1 MADTPSTLAE
11 LVRFNSLDVNP
22 AEITNILN
30 KAPVLSVLHA
40 MQSSNGTVHKYNIE
54 TTAPVIGFRAV
65 NDGADYTAGS
75 STQTSINLK
84 YIDAKVIEDAAACR
98 AYRGGADAWMLNRLT
113 RQLREALFT
122 LEKQFFYG
130 TVAGSA
136 DGFLGLADD
145 ANYNGA
151 SDALVV
157 NAAGSTASTGSSVWF
172 LRSTPDDASVALV
185 GAGDPGLSSP
195 NINIT
200 VGEMFESVV
209 LGANSKSMVAMVRD
223 AGGHLGVQIGSKYAV
238 ARIAN
243 LTEDSG
249 KGLTD
254 ILLAKALALFP
265 ASDQPTHICM
275 NRRSLR
281 QLQASRTTYSPIGAP
296 APRPTEY
303 EGIPIVV
310 TDAISSTETLLS

>member
-1 MADTPSTLAE
+1 MADTLSTLNE
-11 LVRFNSLDVNP
+11 LIRFNSLDVNP
-22 AEITNILN
+22 AEITDILN
-30 KAPVLSVLHA
+30 KAPVLRALHA
-40 MQSSNGTVHKYNIE
+40 MQSSNGTVHKFNIE

-65 NDGADYTAGS
+65 NAGADYTAS
-75 STQTSINLK
+75 ISTQTSIDLK
-84 YIDAKVIEDAAACR
+84 YIDSKVIEDAAACR
-98 AYRGGADAWMLNRLT
+98 AYRFGAEAWMNQRT
-113 RQLREALFT
+113 ARQIREALFT
-122 LEKQFFYG
+122 LEKQFFNG
-130 TVAGSA
+130 TVSGSA
-136 DGFLGLADD
+136 DGFLGLADS

-151 SDALVV
+151 SDALVI
-157 NAAGSTASTGSSVWF
+157 NAAGTTASTGSSVWF

-185 GAGDPGLSSP
+185 GAGDQSLSSP
-195 NINIT
+195 NINFT
-200 VGEMFESVV
+200 VGEIFESVV
-209 LGANSKSMVAMVRD
+209 LGSNSKSMVAMVRD

-254 ILLAKALALFP
+254 TLLARALALFP

-281 QLQASRTTYSPIGAP
+281 QLQVSRTTYSPTGMP

-310 TDAISSTETLLS
+310 TDAISSTETLLA

>member
-1 MADTPSTLAE
+1 MADTLSTLNE
-11 LVRFNSLDVNP
+11 LIRFNSLDVNP
-22 AEITNILN
+22 AEITDILN
-30 KAPVLSVLHA
+30 KAPVLRALHA
-40 MQSSNGTVHKYNIE
+40 MQSSNGTVHKFNVE

-65 NDGADYTAGS
+65 NAGADYTAS
-75 STQTSINLK
+75 ISTQTSVDLK

-98 AYRGGADAWMLNRLT
+98 AYRFGAEAWMNQRT
-113 RQLREALFT
+113 ARQIREALFT
-122 LEKQFFYG
+122 LEKQFFNG
-130 TVAGSA
+130 TVGGSA
-136 DGFLGLADD
+136 DGFLGLADS

-151 SDALVV
+151 SDALVI
-157 NAAGSTASTGSSVWF
+157 NAAGTTASTGSSVWF

-185 GAGDPGLSSP
+185 GAGDQSLSSP
-195 NINIT
+195 NINFT
-200 VGEMFESVV
+200 VGEIFESVV
-209 LGANSKSMVAMVRD
+209 LGSNSKSMVAMVRD
-223 AGGHLGVQIGSKYAV
+223 AGGHLGVQVGSKYAV

-254 ILLAKALALFP
+254 TLLARALALFP

-281 QLQASRTTYSPIGAP
+281 QLQVSRTTYSPTGMP

-310 TDAISSTETLLS
+310 TDAITSTETLLA

>member
-1 MADTPSTLAE
+1 MADTLTTLAE

-22 AEITNILN
+22 AEITDILN
-30 KAPVLSVLHA
+30 KAPVLRVLHA
-40 MQSSNGTVHKYNIE
+40 MQSSNGTVHKYNVE

-65 NDGADYTAGS
+65 NDGADYTAS
-75 STQTSINLK
+75 ISTQTSINLK
-84 YIDAKVIEDAAACR
+84 YIDAKVIEDAAECR
-98 AYRGGADAWMLNRLT
+98 AYRGGATAWMDNRT
-113 RQLREALFT
+113 ARQLREALFT
-122 LEKQFFYG
+122 LEKQFFNG
-130 TVAGSA
+130 TVGGAAG
-136 DGFLGLADD
+136 GFLGLADD

-151 SDALVV
+151 SDALVI
-157 NAAGSTASTGSSVWF
+157 NAAGTTAATGSSVWF
-172 LRSTPDDASVALV
+172 IRSTPDDASVALV
-185 GAGDPGLSSP
+185 GAGDNGLATP
-195 NINIT
+195 NINFT
-200 VGEMFESVV
+200 VGDIFESVV

-254 ILLAKALALFP
+254 TLLARALALFP
-265 ASDQPTHICM
+265 VSDQPTHICM

-281 QLQASRTTYSPIGAP
+281 QLQVSRTTYSPTGFP

-310 TDAISSTETLLS
+310 TDAITSTETLLT

>member
-1 MADTPSTLAE
+1 MADTLSTLNE
-11 LVRFNSLDVNP
+11 LIRFNSLDVNP
-22 AEITNILN
+22 AEITDILN
-30 KAPVLSVLHA
+30 KAPVLRALHA
-40 MQSSNGTVHKYNIE
+40 MQSSNGTVHKFNVE

-65 NDGADYTAGS
+65 NAGADYTAS
-75 STQTSINLK
+75 ISTQTSIDLK
-84 YIDAKVIEDAAACR
+84 YIDSKVIEDAAACR
-98 AYRGGADAWMLNRLT
+98 AYRFGAEAWMNQRT
-113 RQLREALFT
+113 ARQIREALFT
-122 LEKQFFYG
+122 LEKQFFNG
-130 TVAGSA
+130 TVSGSA
-136 DGFLGLADD
+136 DGFLGLADS

-151 SDALVV
+151 SDALVI
-157 NAAGSTASTGSSVWF
+157 NAAGKTAATASSVWF

-185 GAGDPGLSSP
+185 GAGDQSLSTP
-195 NINIT
+195 NINFS
-200 VGEMFESVV
+200 VGEIFESVV
-209 LGANSKSMVAMVRD
+209 LGSNSKSMVAMVRD

-254 ILLAKALALFP
+254 TLLARALALFP
-265 ASDQPTHICM
+265 ASDQPTHICL

-281 QLQASRTTYSPIGAP
+281 QLQVSRTTYSPTGMP

-310 TDAISSTETLLS
+310 TDAISSTETLLA

>member
-1 MADTPSTLAE
+1 MADTLSTLNE
-11 LVRFNSLDVNP
+11 LIRFNSLDVNP
-22 AEITNILN
+22 AEITDILN
-30 KAPVLSVLHA
+30 KAPVLRALHA
-40 MQSSNGTVHKYNIE
+40 MQASNGTVHKFNVE

-65 NDGADYTAGS
+65 NAGADYTAS
-75 STQTSINLK
+75 ISTQTSVDLK

-98 AYRGGADAWMLNRLT
+98 AYRFGAEAWMNQRT
-113 RQLREALFT
+113 ARQIREALFT
-122 LEKQFFYG
+122 LEKQIFNG
-130 TVAGSA
+130 TVGGSA
-136 DGFLGLADD
+136 DGFLGLADS

-151 SDALVV
+151 S
-157 NAAGSTASTGSSVWF
+157 
-172 LRSTPDDASVALV
+172 VALV
-185 GAGDPGLSSP
+185 GSGDQSLSTP
-195 NINIT
+195 NINFT
-200 VGEMFESVV
+200 VGEIFESVV
-209 LGANSKSMVAMVRD
+209 LGSNSKSMVAMVRD

-254 ILLAKALALFP
+254 TLLARALALFP

-281 QLQASRTTYSPIGAP
+281 QLQVSRTTYSPTGMP

-310 TDAISSTETLLS
+310 TDAITSTETLLA

>member
-1 MADTPSTLAE
+1 MADTLSTLNE
-11 LVRFNSLDVNP
+11 LIRFNSLDVNP
-22 AEITNILN
+22 AEITDILN
-30 KAPVLSVLHA
+30 KAPVLRALHA
-40 MQSSNGTVHKYNIE
+40 MQSSNGTVHKFNVE

-65 NDGADYTAGS
+65 NAGADYTAS
-75 STQTSINLK
+75 ISTQTSVDLK

-98 AYRGGADAWMLNRLT
+98 AYRFGAEAWMNQRT
-113 RQLREALFT
+113 ARQLREALFT
-122 LEKQFFYG
+122 LEKQFFNG
-130 TVAGSA
+130 TVGSSA
-136 DGFLGLADD
+136 DGFLGLADN

-151 SDALVV
+151 SDTLVI
-157 NAAGSTASTGSSVWF
+157 NAAGTTAATGSSVWF

-185 GAGDPGLSSP
+185 GAGDQSLSSP
-195 NINIT
+195 NINFT
-200 VGEMFESVV
+200 VGEIFESVV
-209 LGANSKSMVAMVRD
+209 LGSNSKSMVAMVRD

-254 ILLAKALALFP
+254 TLLARALALFP

-281 QLQASRTTYSPIGAP
+281 QLQVSRTTYSPTGMP

-310 TDAISSTETLLS
+310 TDAITSTETLLA